1 MWDGSFIA
9 AADGSQTT
17 TEFGQAVN
25 SHQMDYL
32 VAVGAI
38 ASRFPP
44 MANAPRKSQMARAV
58 QPDVSICLT
67 VDNLPACDT

>member
-17 TEFGQAVN
+17 TELGQAVN
-25 SHQMDYL
+25 SHQMDYF

-38 ASRFPP
+38 DPPFPP
-44 MANAPRKSQMARAV
+44 MANAPRKSQMARAPR
-58 QPDVSICLT
+58 PDVSICIA
-67 VDNLPACDT
+67 VDNLPARDT